1 MQIDLHPDCNICET
15 IFDTLSLN
23 FQKNLSIT
31 FTDLEGFNDLGNYE
45 LNQNTTIFDDNENIF
60 INNDSIVYN
69 NIPEYNYADTD
80 ILPYTI
86 FNQNGD
92 TICTSSIVIDILC
105 PPLYLN
111 NSLDLGEC
119 NDTLLRL
126 SAYLALESI
135 SPIKVDYTIKQ
146 DTTIILQETNSVIGD
161 ITLSYGNYTFEMLP
175 VGMNTGCSF
184 TKEFN
189 IEKCDSIPDNTTQN
203 DTLQNDIN
211 SIHTAY
217 IDPYSCSAYINILSN
232 YTTLNSIPENIYT
245 INSDGPYISDDACE
259 WLQTDTSIYYQ
270 CRIDLEEGDTEPTV
284 YIFNN
289 LTNQDTSYTI
299 SNFYCSSN
307 LADNIVVMPN
317 PNDGAFKVQL
327 LNVPENAKTTFW
339 LYDTKGR
346 LLLLSLI
353 HISEPTRP

>member
-1 MQIDLHPDCNICET
+1 M
-15 IFDTLSLN
+15 
-23 FQKNLSIT
+23 
-31 FTDLEGFNDLGNYE
+31 
-45 LNQNTTIFDDNENIF
+45 
-60 INNDSIVYN
+60 
-69 NIPEYNYADTD
+69 
-80 ILPYTI
+80 
-86 FNQNGD
+86 
-92 TICTSSIVIDILC
+92 
-105 PPLYLN
+105 
-111 NSLDLGEC
+111 GEC

-270 CRIDLEEGDTEPTV
+270 CRIDLEEAIPNLL
-284 YIFNN
+284 YIF
-289 LTNQDTSYTI
+289 SI
-299 SNFYCSSN
+299 
-307 LADNIVVMPN
+307 I
-317 PNDGAFKVQL
+317 
-327 LNVPENAKTTFW
+327 
-339 LYDTKGR
+339 
-346 LLLLSLI
+346 
-353 HISEPTRP
+353 